1 VYFPNEVGC
10 LGFKEIMKEL
20 IVPFFGFM
28 DD

>member
-1 VYFPNEVGC
+1 VNFLNEVGC

-20 IVPFFGFM
+20 IVPLFGFM